1 MMSYLVR
8 PGAPKDEM
16 ETQEKFGVE
25 KELPGRGDLSEKEKL
40 IKLASET
47 ASEEKSLSEFGDM
60 KYQIALEKYLE
71 ANPGKTEKDFQDL
84 VIRIPLEGGGSA
96 KIIKFSDYKDPAKK
110 VKDIDLASLFTPGKT
125 LASLTDAE
133 RDQVNLLLKLTL
145 GSKD

>member
-1 MMSYLVR
+1 MKTKNIIEKTL
-8 PGAPKDEM
+8 
-16 ETQEKFGVE
+16 EKFGVE

-71 ANPGKTEKDFQDL
+71 ANPGKTEKDFQDM
-84 VIRIPLEGGGSA
+84 VIRIPLNDGGSA